1 MKKNFLLVVFF
12 IFSIRAIPQS
22 VFPVNG
28 IKKVDND
35 VFVFKNANI
44 TIDENTVLNNAI
56 LIVSKGKI
64 VDVGSSISIPKNA
77 IVYDL
82 KGKNIYPSFIDM
94 YTNYG
99 VLAEKENST
108 SYGGPQYET
117 KQKGAYYWNE
127 AVRPE
132 QDAARLFNANATQ
145 AEELRSIGFG
155 AVNTF
160 VKDGIVRGT
169 SAIVTLSDQKENYTL
184 LNSKVATVFSF
195 NKGSSRQEYPSSL
208 MGAIALLRQT
218 YLDAEWFEKSKEN
231 QENSLSLYAF
241 NQQKK
246 LPSIFEANDK
256 WNIVRAD
263 KIGDEFGVQY
273 IFKTNGNEYQRI
285 EEVKSCNGK
294 LIVPIN
300 FPQTPDVENPAEADL
315 LELDDL
321 KHWEMAPYNLSI
333 LEKNNLQF
341 AITTSDLKSKSEF
354 FINLRKAIDMG
365 LSKKMAL
372 KALTTNP
379 AQLLNVSDKLGAI
392 KKGYI
397 ANFIISSGDI
407 FEKNTYIVQNWVN
420 GIPYGKNNLEQF
432 DFRGNYALVN
442 SNSLKKIELK
452 IEGEINK
459 LNTTIKVDT
468 LTRKSGGTLGSYN
481 VSSTYLNCGGLNSVA
496 VYEIKND
503 KDEFFGKLYFDDGK
517 EEEVFWKK
525 NAEYI
530 SEKKDSVS
538 IAISNISITYP
549 NMAYGFGEFP
559 KEEKIVFSNVTA
571 WTNEE
576 EGILKN
582 VSVLVDKGKIAAIGE
597 KISIP
602 ADARI
607 INGTGLHLTSG
618 IIDEHSHIAISS
630 GVNEGSNTA
639 TAEVRIGDVINSDDI
654 NIYRQLSGG
663 VIGAQLL
670 HGSANAIGGQ
680 SALIK
685 LRWGLA
691 PEKMKIAGADGFIKF
706 ALGENVKQSNWGE
719 RHSIRYP
726 QSRMGVEQVYVEY
739 FSRAREYQQQKK
751 NAVSNTN
758 FRRDLLMESLVE
770 ILEKK
775 RFITCHSYQQGEINM
790 LMHVADSFGF
800 RVNTFTHI
808 LEGYKVADKMKKHGV
823 GASTFSDWWAYKFEV
838 NDAIPYNAAIL
849 SKMGIV
855 TAINSDDAEM
865 GRRLNQEAAKA
876 VKYGEMTEVEA
887 WKMVTLNP
895 AKLLHLDKITGS
907 IKVGKDADL
916 VLWSHNPL
924 SVMAKVETT
933 MIDGRIYYDAK
944 SDVLQREIIRVE
956 RQRILNLMIKAK
968 RGGDKTEKPK
978 AKNKRLYHCDDLSN
992 DTYLDELY

>member
-1 MKKNFLLVVFF
+1 MKKNSTLAVFVLST
-12 IFSIRAIPQS
+12 IQAIAQS

-28 IKKVDND
+28 IKKTNND
-35 VFVFKNANI
+35 VFVFKNATVNV
-44 TIDENTVLNNAI
+44 DENTILNNAV

-64 VDVGSSISIPKNA
+64 IDVGTSVSIPANA

-82 KGKNIYPSFIDM
+82 KGKIIYPSFIDI
-94 YTNYG
+94 YSNYG
-99 VLAEKENST
+99 IAVEKENSAF
-108 SYGGPQYET
+108 YGGPQYET

-127 AVRPE
+127 AIKPE
-132 QDAARLFNANATQ
+132 QDASKIFAANLSQ
-145 AEELRSIGFG
+145 AEELRNIGFG

-160 VKDGIVRGT
+160 VKDGISRGT
-169 SAIVTLSDQKENYTL
+169 SSVVTLSDQKENYTL
-184 LNSKVATVFSF
+184 ISSKSASMFSF
-195 NKGSSRQEYPSSL
+195 NKGSSKQEYPSSL
-208 MGAIALLRQT
+208 MGVIALLRQT

-231 QENSLSLYAF
+231 QENNLSLAAF
-241 NQQKK
+241 SQQKK
-246 LPSIFEANDK
+246 LPAIFEANDK

-273 IFKTNGNEYQRI
+273 IFKTSGNEYQRI
-285 EEVKSCNGK
+285 DDVKSCNGK

-321 KHWEMAPYNLSI
+321 KHWEMAPYNLAI
-333 LEKNNLQF
+333 LEKNNIQF
-341 AITTSDLKSKSEF
+341 SITTADLKNKSDF
-354 FINLRKAIDMG
+354 LSNLRKAIDLG
-365 LSKKMAL
+365 FSKKAAL
-372 KALTTNP
+372 KALTSNP
-379 AQLLNVSDKLGAI
+379 AAMLNVSDKLGAL

-397 ANFIISSGDI
+397 ANFIISSGDV
-407 FEKNTYIVQNWVN
+407 FDKNSYIVQNWVN
-420 GIPYGKNNLEQF
+420 GIPYGKNIIEQF
-432 DFRGNYALVN
+432 DFRGNYTLVN
-442 SNSLKKIELK
+442 SNKLKGIELK
-452 IEGEINK
+452 VEGELNK
-459 LNTTIKVDT
+459 LSTSVKSDT
-468 LTRKSGGTLGSYN
+468 LSRKSTGALGTYSIT
-481 VSSTYLNCGGLNSVA
+481 STFLTCNGLNSIV
-496 VYEIKND
+496 VYETKNE
-503 KDEFFGKLYFDDGK
+503 KGEFFGKLFFDDGK
-517 EEEVFWKK
+517 DEEVFWKK
-525 NAEYI
+525 NSEYEAI
-530 SEKKDSVS
+530 KKDSSAIQVS
-538 IAISNISITYP
+538 QVNITYP
-549 NMAYGFGEFP
+549 NMSYGWKELP

-571 WTNEE
+571 WTNESD
-576 EGILKN
+576 GVLKS

-597 KISIP
+597 KISVP
-602 ADARI
+602 NDAKI
-607 INGTGLHLTSG
+607 INGNGMHLTSG

-630 GVNEGSNTA
+630 GVNEGSHTS
-639 TAEVRIGDVINSDDI
+639 TSEVRIGDVVNSDDI

-685 LRWGLA
+685 LRWGLS

-739 FSRAREYQQQKK
+739 FTRAREYQKQKK
-751 NAVSNTN
+751 NPATLN
-758 FRRDLLMESLVE
+758 FRKDLMLESLVE

-775 RFITCHSYQQGEINM
+775 RFISCHSYQQGEINM

-800 RVNTFTHI
+800 TVNTFTHI
-808 LEGYKVADKMKKHGV
+808 LEGYKVADKMKKHGA
-823 GASTFSDWWAYKFEV
+823 GASTFADWWAYKFEV

-849 SKMGIV
+849 DRMGIV

-865 GRRLNQEAAKA
+865 GRRLNQEAAKV
-876 VKYGEMTEVEA
+876 VKYGGVSEEEA

-895 AKLLHLDKITGS
+895 AKLLHLDKFTGS

-924 SVMAKVETT
+924 SVMAKAELT
-933 MIDGRIYYDAK
+933 MIDGIVYYDAK
-944 SDVLQREIIRVE
+944 NDAVQRENIRAE
-956 RQRILNLMIKAK
+956 RQRILNMMIKAK
-968 RGGDKTEKPK
+968 KGGDKTEKPK